1 MLAASQ
7 SLEEHVTEKL
17 VKHIMHNGVIGCKSD
32 TPLSEVVRILSDTD
46 IHALVV
52 TGDSGEVVGV
62 VSHMDIIPH
71 HDEDLTQLTA
81 REVMTSK
88 VITVT
93 PEAKVTEAIDV
104 MVKNRIHRLVVSE
117 PEGDKV
123 LPVGVLSTTDI
134 VREMRGSK
142 WTWYL

>member
-1 MLAASQ
+1 MA
-7 SLEEHVTEKL
+7 EKL
-17 VKHIMHNGVIGCKSD
+17 VKHIMHNGVIGCRSD

-62 VSHMDIIPH
+62 ISHMDIIKH
-71 HDEDLTQLTA
+71 HDEDLTQVSA
-81 REVMTSK
+81 QDVMTGR
-88 VITVT
+88 VITIT
-93 PEAKVTEAIDV
+93 PDAKVTEAIDV

-117 PEGDKV
+117 AEGDKL

-134 VREMRGSK
+134 VRKMRGSK

>member
-1 MLAASQ
+1 MA
-7 SLEEHVTEKL
+7 EKL

-52 TGDSGEVVGV
+52 TGDSGEIAGII
-62 VSHMDIIPH
+62 SHMDVIRH
-71 HDEDLTQLTA
+71 HDQDLARLTA
-81 REVMTSK
+81 SQVMTSN

-93 PEAKVTEAIDV
+93 PDAKVADAIDV
-104 MVKNRIHRLVVSE
+104 MVKKRIHRLVVTE
-117 PEGDKV
+117 AEGSKL

>member
-1 MLAASQ
+1 M
-7 SLEEHVTEKL
+7 TEKL

-52 TGDSGEVVGV
+52 TGDSGEVVGI

-71 HDEDLTQLTA
+71 HAEDLTKLTA

-93 PEAKVTEAIDV
+93 PESKVSEAIDV
-104 MVKNRIHRLVVSE
+104 LVKNRIHRLVVSD
-117 PEGDKV
+117 PEGDKL

-134 VREMRGSK
+134 VREMRGAG
-142 WTWYL
+142 LPVAVLLHRLRRRA

>member
-1 MLAASQ
+1 M
-7 SLEEHVTEKL
+7 TEKL

-52 TGDSGEVVGV
+52 TGDSGEVIGV

-81 REVMTSK
+81 ARS
-88 VITVT
+88 
-93 PEAKVTEAIDV
+93 
-104 MVKNRIHRLVVSE
+104 
-117 PEGDKV
+117 
-123 LPVGVLSTTDI
+123 
-134 VREMRGSK
+134 
-142 WTWYL
+142 

>member
-1 MLAASQ
+1 M
-7 SLEEHVTEKL
+7 TEKL
-17 VKHIMHNGVIGCKSD
+17 VKHIMHNGVIGCKAD

-71 HDEDLTQLTA
+71 HDDDLPKLTA

-93 PEAKVTEAIDV
+93 PESKVTEAIDV

-117 PEGDKV
+117 PEGDKL

>member
-1 MLAASQ
+1 M
-7 SLEEHVTEKL
+7 TEKL

-93 PEAKVTEAIDV
+93 PESKVTEAIDV

-117 PEGDKV
+117 PEGGKL

>member
-1 MLAASQ
+1 M
-7 SLEEHVTEKL
+7 TEKL

-71 HDEDLTQLTA
+71 HDDDLTQLTA

-93 PEAKVTEAIDV
+93 PESKVTEAIDV

-117 PEGDKV
+117 PEGDKL

-134 VREMRGSK
+134 VREIRGSK

>member
-1 MLAASQ
+1 M
-7 SLEEHVTEKL
+7 TEKL

-52 TGDSGEVVGV
+52 TGDSGEVVSV

-71 HDEDLTQLTA
+71 HDEDLTKLTA

-93 PEAKVTEAIDV
+93 PESKVTEAIDV

-117 PEGDKV
+117 PEGDKL

>member
-1 MLAASQ
+1 MA
-7 SLEEHVTEKL
+7 EKL

-52 TGDSGEVVGV
+52 TGDLGEVAGI
-62 VSHMDIIPH
+62 VSHMDIIKH

-81 REVMTSK
+81 SQVMTSK

-117 PEGDKV
+117 AEGDKL

>member
-1 MLAASQ
+1 MAD
-7 SLEEHVTEKL
+7 KL
-17 VKHIMHNGVIGCKSD
+17 VKHIMHNGVIGCKAD

-52 TGDSGEVVGV
+52 TGDSGEVAGII
-62 VSHMDIIPH
+62 SHMDVIRH
-71 HDEDLTQLTA
+71 HEQDLTKLTA
-81 REVMTSK
+81 QEVMTSK
-88 VITVT
+88 VISVT
-93 PEAKVTEAIDV
+93 PEAKVIDAIDV

-117 PEGDKV
+117 EEDGKL